1 MISEKTHDFKK
12 RYINYFDI
20 ILAIMNSL
28 VIIFPLVIIYENPV
42 ISIIGIFLSSG
53 TITLAIYTFIKNNPL
68 YIYYCYTLLLYGLLF
83 SIPSMILHPI
93 FGAILIPDICFI
105 YNISK
110 GKSQTSALSGY
121 AKAQFLMRFGAQYGM
136 NVKQLSQQWDNI
148 NPELE
153 LKKQQ
158 QREKLEKQY
167 FSKKILISTF
177 ILSVSLLAIFA
188 LFTINFV
195 SS

>member
-1 MISEKTHDFKK
+1 MTNEKPQDFKK
-12 RYINYFDI
+12 RYFHYFDI
-20 ILAIMNSL
+20 ILAIINSL
-28 VIIFPLVIIYENPV
+28 VIIFPLAIIYENPV
-42 ISIIGIFLSSG
+42 ISMIGIFLSCG

-68 YIYYCYTLLLYGLLF
+68 YIYYSYTLLLCGLLF
-83 SIPSMILHPI
+83 SIPSMIINPI
-93 FGAILIPDICFI
+93 FGVILVPDICFI

-121 AKAQFLMRFGAQYGM
+121 AKAQFLMRFGTQYGM
-136 NVKQLSQQWDNI
+136 SVKSLSQQWDNI

-158 QREKLEKQY
+158 HREILEKQY
-167 FSKKILISTF
+167 FSKKIIISTF
-177 ILSVSLLAIFA
+177 ILSLSLLAIFI

-195 SS
+195 YS

>member
-1 MISEKTHDFKK
+1 MI
-12 RYINYFDI
+12 IN
-20 ILAIMNSL
+20 
-28 VIIFPLVIIYENPV
+28 
-42 ISIIGIFLSSG
+42 
-53 TITLAIYTFIKNNPL
+53 
-68 YIYYCYTLLLYGLLF
+68 
-83 SIPSMILHPI
+83 PI

-136 NVKQLSQQWDNI
+136 SVNQLSQQWDNI

-158 QREKLEKQY
+158 QREILEKKY

-195 SS
+195 AS